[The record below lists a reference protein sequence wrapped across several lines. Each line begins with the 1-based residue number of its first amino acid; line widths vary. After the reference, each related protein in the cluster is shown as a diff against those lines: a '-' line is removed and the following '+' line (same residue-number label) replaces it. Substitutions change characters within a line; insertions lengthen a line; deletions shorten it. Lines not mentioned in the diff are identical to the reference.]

1 MDKIKFVDKLFVDE
15 LFVRELF
22 GREQFGDEDGCL
34 VLIVRVER
42 MVYVLR
48 KGGCEMICRTCPPK
62 GPEEENKQ
70 GVVHIGK
77 IIHEL
82 DNLLY
87 RNLLAQG
94 KRCNYDQ
101 ITVMNGWILRY
112 LSKNEGKEIF
122 QKDIENEFGITKST
136 VAGIIKLMEQKGFI
150 TRVSVPRDARL
161 KQLVLTDMGRE
172 YEEKM
177 GSQMRRNNMQLQKN
191 ITDEELETF
200 LRVIDKIKQNVK
212 E

>member
-1 MDKIKFVDKLFVDE
+1 MMCK
-15 LFVRELF
+15 
-22 GREQFGDEDGCL
+22 Q
-34 VLIVRVER
+34 
-42 MVYVLR
+42 
-48 KGGCEMICRTCPPK
+48 CPPV
-62 GPEEENKQ
+62 GPEDEKEQ
-70 GVVHIGK
+70 GTIHVGK
-77 IIHEL
+77 VIHEL

-87 RNLLAQG
+87 RNMLAQG
-94 KRCNYDQ
+94 KKYNYDQ
-101 ITVMNGWILRY
+101 MTVMNGWILRY

-172 YEEKM
+172 YDEKM
-177 GSQMRRNNMQLQKN
+177 GSQVRQSNLRLQKN
-191 ITDEELETF
+191 ITKEEMEIF

>member
-1 MDKIKFVDKLFVDE
+1 
-15 LFVRELF
+15 
-22 GREQFGDEDGCL
+22 
-34 VLIVRVER
+34 
-42 MVYVLR
+42 
-48 KGGCEMICRTCPPK
+48 MICRPCPTK
-62 GPEEENKQ
+62 SPEEENKQ

-94 KRCNYDQ
+94 KKYNYDQ

-161 KQLVLTDMGRE
+161 KKLVLTDMGRE

-177 GSQMRRNNMQLQKN
+177 GSQMRRNNMKLRKN
-191 ITDEELETF
+191 ITDEELEVF